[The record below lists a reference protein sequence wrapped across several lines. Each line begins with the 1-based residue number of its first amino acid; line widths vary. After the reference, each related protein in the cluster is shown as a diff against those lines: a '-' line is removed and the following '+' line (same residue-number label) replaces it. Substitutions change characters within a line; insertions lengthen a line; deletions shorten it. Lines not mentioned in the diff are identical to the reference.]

1 MNLFYF
7 ILAGAVVSVI
17 LLNVSFKKASIE
29 EEEPKIEEPVI
40 KPKRKYKK
48 RATKAPVKRKYVK
61 KIKPVE

>member
-17 LLNVSFKKASIE
+17 LLNVSFKKASI